1 MSRIGKSPVKV
12 PSGVTVGV
20 KGSVIHV
27 KGPKGELSRETFGY
41 VKVEQSGDGSVQVAL
56 AGEGQPS
63 HWGLYRTLLSNM
75 VTGVSTG
82 FKREL
87 ELVGTGYRA
96 AVQGKALNITVGLSH
111 QVLVDPPA
119 GISFEVDKTGK
130 IVVSGADKELV
141 GRIASEI
148 RSIRPPEPYHG
159 KGIRYTGERIVQ
171 KVGKAAGKK

>member
-1 MSRIGKSPVKV
+1 MSRIGKSPIKV
-12 PSGVTVGV
+12 PGGVTVGLN
-20 KGSVIHV
+20 GSVLQV
-27 KGPKGELSRETFGY
+27 KGPKGELTRETYGR
-41 VKVEQSGDGSVQVAL
+41 VQIAQSGDSLQVDM
-56 AGEGQPS
+56 AGDAKSS

-75 VTGVSTG
+75 VLGVSQG
-82 FKREL
+82 FRREL

-96 AVQGKALNITVGLSH
+96 AVQGKALNVTVGLSH

-119 GISFEVDKTGK
+119 GIAFEVDKTGK

-159 KGIRYTGERIVQ
+159 KGIRYSGERIVQ

>member
-1 MSRIGKSPVKV
+1 MSRIGKAPIKV

-20 KGSVIHV
+20 KGSVLHV
-27 KGPKGELSRETFGY
+27 KGPKGELSRETYGL
-41 VKVEQSGDGSVQVAL
+41 VKVDQSGDSISVAL
-56 AGEGQPS
+56 QGEGLPS

-75 VTGVSTG
+75 VLGVSQG

-96 AVQGKALNITVGLSH
+96 AVQGKALNVTVGLSH
-111 QVLVDPPA
+111 QVLVDPPS
-119 GISFEVDKTGK
+119 GISFEVDKAGK
-130 IVVSGADKELV
+130 IVVSGPDKELV
-141 GRIASEI
+141 GRIAAEI

-159 KGIRYTGERIVQ
+159 KGIRYSGERIVQ